1 MSPSGPASASSG
13 APAVLDPRA
22 RRRAFVA
29 SLSGTSLEYYD
40 FAVYGAASALV
51 LPALF
56 FPRADPLTGL
66 LLAFSTYAVG
76 YLSRPVGGL
85 VFGRLGDIVGRKVVL
100 VTTLLVIG
108 VATVLIGVLPT
119 YATLGVAAPIVLVLL
134 RFAQG
139 VGVGGEWGSAVLLS
153 SEFGDPRR
161 RGFWSSAAQL
171 GPPVGNL
178 LSTGVLAVLT
188 ASLSNEAFLSWG
200 WRVAFLLSAVLV
212 AFGLWIRLRLEDTPV
227 FRALEAA
234 GDRSPA
240 PLRDVLARER
250 RGLVAAILARI
261 GPDVCYS
268 LFTVYVLTY
277 ATRSAGF
284 SRAQVLTAVL
294 IGSALQ
300 LGVIPGAG
308 VLSDRIRRRTLS
320 GVAVALAG
328 VWVFVFFALAG
339 TGSVALLVIGVVVG
353 LALHAAAYGPQ
364 AAFIT
369 EQFSPALRSTG
380 ASLGYT
386 VAAVFGGA
394 IAPLAFTALQGA
406 TGGWVLIAVYVAVA
420 SALSVLGLVLGRDYE
435 PGEDERYLAAA
446 APGGTTAGLP
456 GEG

>member
-1 MSPSGPASASSG
+1 
-13 APAVLDPRA
+13 
-22 RRRAFVA
+22 
-29 SLSGTSLEYYD
+29 
-40 FAVYGAASALV
+40 
-51 LPALF
+51 
-56 FPRADPLTGL
+56 
-66 LLAFSTYAVG
+66 
-76 YLSRPVGGL
+76 
-85 VFGRLGDIVGRKVVL
+85 
-100 VTTLLVIG
+100 
-108 VATVLIGVLPT
+108 
-119 YATLGVAAPIVLVLL
+119 
-134 RFAQG
+134 
-139 VGVGGEWGSAVLLS
+139 
-153 SEFGDPRR
+153 
-161 RGFWSSAAQL
+161 
-171 GPPVGNL
+171 
-178 LSTGVLAVLT
+178 VLT
-188 ASLSNEAFLSWG
+188 ATLSNEAFLSWG

-234 GDRSPA
+234 GDRSAA
-240 PLRDVLARER
+240 PVRDVLARER
-250 RGLVAAILARI
+250 RGLLAAILARI

-300 LGVIPGAG
+300 LAVIPGAG
-308 VLSDRIRRRTLS
+308 ALSDRIRRRTLS
-320 GVAVALAG
+320 AVAVALGG

-406 TGGWVLIAVYVAVA
+406 AGGWVLVAVYVAVA
-420 SALSVLGLVLGRDYE
+420 SALSVLGLLLGRDYQPSE
-435 PGEDERYLAAA
+435 EEQYLAAA
-446 APGGTTAGLP
+446 APLDRTAG
-456 GEG
+456 